1 MGLDILRA
9 DFGRMDLV
17 LRLGFGRMGVAFRV
31 GSCRTWFASIPEI
44 IVCFLTLW
52 VRAA

>member
-17 LRLGFGRMGVAFRV
+17 LRLGFGRMGVDFRV
-31 GSCRTWFASIPEI
+31 GSCRTWFASIPG
-44 IVCFLTLW
+44 VN
-52 VRAA
+52 VRILS